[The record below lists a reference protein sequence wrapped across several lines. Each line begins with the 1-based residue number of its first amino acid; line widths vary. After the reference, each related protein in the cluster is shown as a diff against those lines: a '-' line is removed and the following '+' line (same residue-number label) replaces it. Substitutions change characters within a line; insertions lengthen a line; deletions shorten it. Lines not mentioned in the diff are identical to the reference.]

1 MVAGA
6 SSAVAVTLT
15 GGEFGGI
22 PLESVKG
29 LDTRVASAKLRTS
42 LFDILKH
49 RIEGARV
56 LDLFAGIGT
65 FGLEA
70 LSRGASH
77 ATFLEQSDGCVRVI
91 RKNLEKLR
99 CADRGRVIRGNAFG
113 AAARFKGESFRL
125 VFIDPPYPFYEEP
138 KKRRGLQDL
147 IVAIHQ
153 GGIIEPEGQIVLK
166 HSARAGPGEVAGL
179 RLLDRREY
187 GDTELSFYGG

>member
-1 MVAGA
+1 M
-6 SSAVAVTLT
+6 AVTLT
-15 GGEFGGI
+15 GGAFGGI

-29 LDTRVASAKLRTS
+29 LDTRVASARLRTS

-49 RIEGARV
+49 RTEGARV

-77 ATFLEQSDGCVRVI
+77 ATFLERSEDCIRVI

-99 CADRGRVIRGNAFG
+99 CADRGRAIRGNAFG
-113 AAARFKGESFRL
+113 AEARFKGESFRL

-138 KKRRGLQDL
+138 KKRRGLLDL
-147 IVAIHQ
+147 IVALHQ
-153 GGIIEPEGQIVLK
+153 SGIIEPDGRIVLK
-166 HSARAGPGEVAGL
+166 HSARAGLEDVAGL
-179 RLLDRREY
+179 RLLDRRDY